1 MQHSPRRSSR
11 LNGGEAT
18 PTTRADQQ
26 PASNA
31 AENRPRVNITTA
43 AAISRPATTA
53 TTVASQLRSTAVTAA
68 SSEPE
73 VSQPLTAY
81 LLERITALENELK
94 QVRAMNA
101 TSTANC
107 APIPVG
113 PSANGANSGAS
124 ERPPSWSGP
133 PLAATLN
140 GEAQTNGVG
149 PDPYS
154 SFGATS
160 GAYTLPPS
168 WSGPPLLTTSNPLC
182 ATSAAQT
189 AHGFALPGG
198 SIHNV
203 ATASPFVGS
212 YASMTP
218 NGTQAIGPRRL
229 PDLPIF
235 GGQPEDWPIF
245 NCSFVETTQAYN
257 CTDLE
262 NNQRLLKALKDEAR
276 ETVKS
281 LLIHPANVRAVM
293 EQLRFRFGRPEQLIR
308 SQLNSVREVQPIS
321 EQQLERIVPFATR
334 VSNLTAFLQS
344 AKAEQH
350 LGNPTLMEE
359 LVAKLPTSKRVD
371 WARHAAS
378 IQPFPTVAHFSAW
391 LQEYAN
397 IVCTILD
404 VDGKEPRRRVLHASV
419 DQNGYEQR
427 DDRHGGCPI
436 CGGQHATTSCSEF
449 IGASPPGRWSM
460 VKRHR
465 LCFTCLRSG
474 HAARSCDVH
483 GECQINGCRRL
494 HHRLLHEEDEGRRR
508 PEQRGGFRRHN
519 GGNQMSPVS
528 RRSPDRRS
536 SPRGGYR
543 DHERTQESAVRR
555 NSLERRA
562 PQPAEAPMQR
572 NLSIDV
578 EGGRLLFRI
587 LPVTLYGAGRQVDTY
602 ALLDEGSSV
611 TMIDDELRR
620 DLGVQG
626 ERRQL
631 NIQWFGGRASREPT
645 NVVSLEISGA
655 GKPTRHPLR
664 NVYAVSSLSLPMQ
677 TLCRR
682 DVQGVHKDS
691 RLPMKPYSNVVP
703 KLLIG
708 LDHGH
713 LGLPLRTRRFAREG
727 PYAAATELGWVV
739 FGPVSGQST
748 TPSPRSCLLA
758 VSMDDAM
765 EKMVEDY
772 FEMESFGVKLAPPV
786 AASDDARAQ
795 RILED
800 TTVKVGRRYQTG
812 LLWKDDHAVLP
823 RSYEMAHRRLI
834 NVEKKLKRNGQ
845 LALEYDR
852 IIKDYVSKGYARKL
866 QPDEVAVKSDKLWY
880 LPHFGVEN
888 PNKPGKVR
896 LVFDAAAKVGGTS
909 LNSALD
915 KGPQHYKPLPAVLFH
930 FREGAV
936 GVCGDI
942 KEMFHQVLIRPE
954 DRCSQRFLWRDG
966 NDDREPDTYEM
977 NVMTFG
983 AACSPSTAHYVKTV
997 NALKFRD
1004 SDPRAVK
1011 AIIDHHYVD
1020 DYVDSFD
1027 TESEA
1032 IEVSTRVKEIH
1043 AEAGFELC
1051 QFSSCSPIVE
1061 AALGP
1066 PGQVKSVGWGESE
1079 QKILGMRWQVATDDF
1094 RFNVEYHRV
1103 PKSVLSGERVPTKRE
1118 FLSLLMS
1125 TFDPLGFLCCLMITA
1140 KLLLREIWRQKIQ
1153 WDEPL
1158 PEEIGRAFAAWRRE
1172 LDAVGQFRCPRHYFG
1187 RGAVRTI
1194 ELHVFVDAS
1203 QSAFAAVAYW
1213 RVTYND
1219 GNVLVSFV
1227 CAKTKCAPMRT
1238 MSIPRLELQAAVLGT
1253 RVMNTVKEEHGVD
1266 ISETVLWTDSKTV
1279 LKWIGSTHRRYKQ
1292 FVGNRVAEIL
1302 ESSKVSQWRWVPT
1315 ADNAADDATRSQSKA
1330 DLSPE
1335 SRWLSGP
1342 AFLRQPESG
1351 WPTPEKGTEHVPDAP
1366 DEEEMPGEF
1375 ALVASN
1381 EFVILFQ
1388 RFSSFSRLVRTTAW
1402 VLRFAR
1408 RCRKQRSELEEYG
1421 LTATEC
1427 EAAENLLIRQAQLE
1441 SFPDEM
1447 GSAER
1452 GKEVANSSEIRS
1464 LAPYMDKYGVLR
1476 VYGRV
1481 DAALS
1486 MPYSARRPVI
1496 LSHRHSLTEM
1506 VVRHYHA
1513 QMKHQNVDATI
1524 AQIRTRFWVTKIRR
1538 VLKEVISSCNE
1549 CKLQR
1554 TRPMPPIMGPLPED
1568 RLEAGG
1574 WPFKYTGLDYFGPLL
1589 VTVARHREKRWVAL
1603 FTCLTTR
1610 AIHLELAH
1618 DLSTDSC
1625 IIAIRNFV
1633 CRRGPVCKLR
1643 SDNGKNF
1650 VGADREARRF
1660 GDVFETER
1668 IQSELSSRSIEWV
1681 FNCPSNPSEGGVW
1694 ERMVQCVKRV
1704 LRHTLKEV
1712 APRDHVLESLLIEA
1726 ENVVNSRPLTHLPVD
1741 ADQEAPLT
1749 PNDLLKGVANLPDT
1763 PGLDAELPKEGSTRK
1778 QWRIAR
1784 MLRDRF
1790 WRRWVREYLPTLVR
1804 REKWCR
1810 RTEPIRQGDMV
1821 FVCDPALPRREWR
1834 KGIVEEVFSGADGVV
1849 RRATV
1854 RVNDNGLSWTMLR
1867 PVSKLAVLDLSEAGL
1882 HGVGDVDG
1890 QNIVIDS

>member
-18 PTTRADQQ
+18 PTTTRADQQ
-26 PASNA
+26 PASSGA
-31 AENRPRVNITTA
+31 GNRPQVNITTA
-43 AAISRPATTA
+43 AAISRPATTV
-53 TTVASQLRSTAVTAA
+53 TTVASQPRSTAVTAA
-68 SSEPE
+68 SSVPE
-73 VSQPLTAY
+73 EGQPLTSY
-81 LLERITALENELK
+81 LMERITALENELR
-94 QVRAMNA
+94 QVKVLDSE
-101 TSTANC
+101 STAKR
-107 APIPVG
+107 APIAVG
-113 PSANGANSGAS
+113 PSANGANSEACVGAS
-124 ERPPSWSGP
+124 STACTQPP
-133 PLAATLN
+133 
-140 GEAQTNGVG
+140 
-149 PDPYS
+149 Y
-154 SFGATS
+154 
-160 GAYTLPPS
+160 
-168 WSGPPLLTTSNPLC
+168 WSGPPLLTTSNHLVEPLC
-182 ATSAAQT
+182 ATSVAQT
-189 AHGFALPGG
+189 AHGFVLPGG

-218 NGTQAIGPRRL
+218 NGAQGANGPRRL
-229 PDLPIF
+229 PDLPVF
-235 GGQPEDWPIF
+235 GGQPEEWPIF
-245 NCSFVETTQAYN
+245 NCAFVETTQAYN

-281 LLIHPANVRAVM
+281 LLIHPGNVSAVM

-308 SQLNSVREVQPIS
+308 SQLNSVREVPPIS
-321 EQQLERIVPFATR
+321 EQHLARIVPFATR

-359 LVAKLPTSKRVD
+359 LVAKLPTSKR
-371 WARHAAS
+371 
-378 IQPFPTVAHFSAW
+378 
-391 LQEYAN
+391 EYAN

-404 VDGKEPRRRVLHASV
+404 VEGKEPRRRVLHASV
-419 DQNGYEQR
+419 DQNGCEQR

-436 CGGQHATTSCSEF
+436 CGGQHATTSCREF
-449 IGASPPGRWSM
+449 IGASPSRRWSM

-465 LCFTCLRSG
+465 LCFTCLRIG
-474 HAARSCDVH
+474 HTARTCNGH
-483 GECQINGCRRL
+483 GECRINGCRQM
-494 HHRLLHEEDEGRRR
+494 HHRLLHGADEGRRW
-508 PEQRGGFRRHN
+508 PEQQSGFRRHD
-519 GGNQMSPVS
+519 GGNQQSAVS
-528 RRSPDRRS
+528 RRSPERRS

-543 DHERTQESAVRR
+543 DHERSQQPAVLR

-562 PQPAEAPMQR
+562 PQPAEAPVQR
-572 NLSIDV
+572 NLSCIDA

-620 DLGVQG
+620 DLGVRG
-626 ERRQL
+626 EHRQL
-631 NIQWFGGRASREPT
+631 NIQWFGGKASREPT

-655 GKPTRHPLR
+655 GKPTRHALR

-682 DVQGVHKDS
+682 DVQGVHKDA
-691 RLPMKPYSNVVP
+691 RLPMKPYSNAVP

-739 FGPVSGQST
+739 YGPVSGQST

-758 VSMDDAM
+758 VSMEDAM

-772 FEMESFGVKLAPPV
+772 FEMESFGVKLAPQV

-800 TTVKVGRRYQTG
+800 TTVKVGQ
-812 LLWKDDHAVLP
+812 
-823 RSYEMAHRRLI
+823 
-834 NVEKKLKRNGQ
+834 KKLKRNGQ

-942 KEMFHQVLIRPE
+942 KEMFHHVLIRPE

-966 NDDREPDTYEM
+966 NDDRDPDVYEM

-983 AACSPSTAHYVKTV
+983 AACSPSTAHYVKTL

-1020 DYVDSFD
+1020 DYVDSFA

-1032 IEVSTRVKEIH
+1032 IAVSTRVKEIH

-1051 QFSSCSPIVE
+1051 QFSSSSPIVE

-1066 PGQVKSVGWGESE
+1066 PGRVKSVGWGEAE

-1103 PKSVLSGERVPTKRE
+1103 PESVLSGDRVPTKRE
-1118 FLSLLMS
+1118 YLSLLMS

-1158 PEEIGRAFAAWRRE
+1158 PEEIGRAFAAWRRQM
-1172 LDAVGQFRCPRHYFG
+1172 DAVGQFRCPRHYFG
-1187 RGAVRTI
+1187 HGAVRTI

-1213 RVTYND
+1213 RVMYED
-1219 GNVLVSFV
+1219 GKVLASFV

-1253 RVMNTVKEEHGVD
+1253 RLINTIKEEHSVD

-1279 LKWIGSTHRRYKQ
+1279 LRWIGSTHRRYKQ

-1302 ESSKVSQWRWVPT
+1302 ESSEVSQWRWVPT
-1315 ADNAADDATRSQSKA
+1315 ADNAADDASRSQNKA

-1342 AFLRQPESG
+1342 AFLRQPASG
-1351 WPTPEKGTEHVPDAP
+1351 WPVPEEGTERVPDAS
-1366 DEEEMPGEF
+1366 DDEEMPSEF
-1375 ALVASN
+1375 ALVATN
-1381 EFVILFQ
+1381 EFVIPFQ

-1408 RCRKQRSELEEYG
+1408 WCRRQRSELEEYG
-1421 LTATEC
+1421 LTAKEC
-1427 EAAENLLIRQAQLE
+1427 EAAENLLVRQAQLE

-1447 GSAER
+1447 RSAKH
-1452 GKEVANSSEIRS
+1452 GKEVASSSEIRG
-1464 LAPYMDKYGVLR
+1464 LAPYMDEHGVLR
-1476 VYGRV
+1476 VHGRV
-1481 DAALS
+1481 DAALC

-1506 VVRHYHA
+1506 IVRHFHA

-1524 AQIRTRFWVTKIRR
+1524 AQIRTRFWVTKMRR
-1538 VLKEVISSCNE
+1538 MLKEVISSCYE

-1554 TRPMPPIMGPLPED
+1554 TRPMPPIMAPLPED

-1633 CRRGPVCKLR
+1633 CRRGPVHRLR

-1749 PNDLLKGVANLPDT
+1749 PNDLLKGAANLPNT
-1763 PGLDAELPKEGSTRK
+1763 PGLEAGLPKEGSTRK

-1790 WRRWVREYLPTLVR
+1790 WRRWVLEYLPTLVR

-1834 KGIVEEVFSGADGVV
+1834 KGIVEEVYSGADGVV
-1849 RRATV
+1849 RRASV
-1854 RVNDNGLSWTMLR
+1854 RVSDNGLSRTMLR
-1867 PVSKLAVLDLSEAGL
+1867 PVSKLAVLDLSEAVL

-1890 QNIVIDS
+1890 QTL

>member
-1 MQHSPRRSSR
+1 M
-11 LNGGEAT
+11 
-18 PTTRADQQ
+18 D
-26 PASNA
+26 
-31 AENRPRVNITTA
+31 TA
-43 AAISRPATTA
+43 
-53 TTVASQLRSTAVTAA
+53 
-68 SSEPE
+68 
-73 VSQPLTAY
+73 
-81 LLERITALENELK
+81 
-94 QVRAMNA
+94 
-101 TSTANC
+101 STANC
-107 APIPVG
+107 APIAVG

-133 PLAATLN
+133 PLTATSN
-140 GEAQTNGVG
+140 GEAPTNGVG

-160 GAYTLPPS
+160 GTYTLPPS
-168 WSGPPLLTTSNPLC
+168 WSGPPLLTSSNPLC

-212 YASMTP
+212 YAWMTP

-245 NCSFVETTQAYN
+245 NCAFVETTQAYN

-359 LVAKLPTSKRVD
+359 LVAKLPTSKRED

-436 CGGQHATTSCSEF
+436 CEGQHATTSCSEF

-474 HAARSCDVH
+474 HEARSCDVH

-713 LGLPLRTRRFAREG
+713 LGLPLRTKRFAREG
-727 PYAAATELGWVV
+727 PFAAATELGWVV

-758 VSMDDAM
+758 VSVEDTM

-772 FEMESFGVKLAPPV
+772 VEMEGFGVKLAQPV

-795 RILED
+795 RILDD
-800 TTVKVGRRYQTG
+800 TTLKVGRRDQTG

-823 RSYEMAHRRLI
+823 RSYEMAHRRLM
-834 NVEKKLKRNGQ
+834 NVEKLKRNGL
-845 LALEYDR
+845 LALGYDR
-852 IIKDYVSKGYARKL
+852 IIKDVSKGYARKL
-866 QPDEVAVKSDKLWY
+866 QPDEVAGKSDKLWN
-880 LPHFGVEN
+880 LPQFGVET
-888 PNKPGKVR
+888 PNKPGEVR
-896 LVFDAAAKVGGTS
+896 LVFNAADKVG
-909 LNSALD
+909 
-915 KGPQHYKPLPAVLFH
+915 
-930 FREGAV
+930 
-936 GVCGDI
+936 
-942 KEMFHQVLIRPE
+942 

-966 NDDREPDTYEM
+966 NDDRDPDVY
-977 NVMTFG
+977 
-983 AACSPSTAHYVKTV
+983 
-997 NALKFRD
+997 
-1004 SDPRAVK
+1004 
-1011 AIIDHHYVD
+1011 
-1020 DYVDSFD
+1020 
-1027 TESEA
+1027 
-1032 IEVSTRVKEIH
+1032 EVS
-1043 AEAGFELC
+1043 
-1051 QFSSCSPIVE
+1051 
-1061 AALGP
+1061 
-1066 PGQVKSVGWGESE
+1066 
-1079 QKILGMRWQVATDDF
+1079 
-1094 RFNVEYHRV
+1094 
-1103 PKSVLSGERVPTKRE
+1103 
-1118 FLSLLMS
+1118 
-1125 TFDPLGFLCCLMITA
+1125 
-1140 KLLLREIWRQKIQ
+1140 
-1153 WDEPL
+1153 
-1158 PEEIGRAFAAWRRE
+1158 
-1172 LDAVGQFRCPRHYFG
+1172 
-1187 RGAVRTI
+1187 
-1194 ELHVFVDAS
+1194 
-1203 QSAFAAVAYW
+1203 
-1213 RVTYND
+1213 
-1219 GNVLVSFV
+1219 
-1227 CAKTKCAPMRT
+1227 
-1238 MSIPRLELQAAVLGT
+1238 
-1253 RVMNTVKEEHGVD
+1253 
-1266 ISETVLWTDSKTV
+1266 
-1279 LKWIGSTHRRYKQ
+1279 
-1292 FVGNRVAEIL
+1292 
-1302 ESSKVSQWRWVPT
+1302 
-1315 ADNAADDATRSQSKA
+1315 
-1330 DLSPE
+1330 
-1335 SRWLSGP
+1335 
-1342 AFLRQPESG
+1342 
-1351 WPTPEKGTEHVPDAP
+1351 
-1366 DEEEMPGEF
+1366 
-1375 ALVASN
+1375 
-1381 EFVILFQ
+1381 
-1388 RFSSFSRLVRTTAW
+1388 
-1402 VLRFAR
+1402 
-1408 RCRKQRSELEEYG
+1408 
-1421 LTATEC
+1421 
-1427 EAAENLLIRQAQLE
+1427 
-1441 SFPDEM
+1441 
-1447 GSAER
+1447 
-1452 GKEVANSSEIRS
+1452 
-1464 LAPYMDKYGVLR
+1464 
-1476 VYGRV
+1476 
-1481 DAALS
+1481 
-1486 MPYSARRPVI
+1486 
-1496 LSHRHSLTEM
+1496 
-1506 VVRHYHA
+1506 
-1513 QMKHQNVDATI
+1513 
-1524 AQIRTRFWVTKIRR
+1524 
-1538 VLKEVISSCNE
+1538 
-1549 CKLQR
+1549 
-1554 TRPMPPIMGPLPED
+1554 
-1568 RLEAGG
+1568 
-1574 WPFKYTGLDYFGPLL
+1574 
-1589 VTVARHREKRWVAL
+1589 
-1603 FTCLTTR
+1603 
-1610 AIHLELAH
+1610 
-1618 DLSTDSC
+1618 
-1625 IIAIRNFV
+1625 
-1633 CRRGPVCKLR
+1633 
-1643 SDNGKNF
+1643 KNF
-1650 VGADREARRF
+1650 VGADKDARRF
-1660 GDVFETER
+1660 GDAFETER
-1668 IQSELSSRSIEWV
+1668 IQRRSMGADGALRQASAAPYPGRSRAEGPCGVPPWSTCLRLCAARSGARERS
-1681 FNCPSNPSEGGVW
+1681 PS
-1694 ERMVQCVKRV
+1694 
-1704 LRHTLKEV
+1704 
-1712 APRDHVLESLLIEA
+1712 
-1726 ENVVNSRPLTHLPVD
+1726 
-1741 ADQEAPLT
+1741 
-1749 PNDLLKGVANLPDT
+1749 
-1763 PGLDAELPKEGSTRK
+1763 
-1778 QWRIAR
+1778 
-1784 MLRDRF
+1784 
-1790 WRRWVREYLPTLVR
+1790 
-1804 REKWCR
+1804 
-1810 RTEPIRQGDMV
+1810 DMV
-1821 FVCDPALPRREWR
+1821 FVCDPVLPRREWR
-1834 KGIVEEVFSGADGVV
+1834 KGIVEEVYSGAD
-1849 RRATV
+1849 
-1854 RVNDNGLSWTMLR
+1854 
-1867 PVSKLAVLDLSEAGL
+1867 
-1882 HGVGDVDG
+1882 
-1890 QNIVIDS
+1890 

>member
-18 PTTRADQQ
+18 PTTTRADQQ
-26 PASNA
+26 PASSGA
-31 AENRPRVNITTA
+31 GNRPQVNITTA
-43 AAISRPATTA
+43 AAISRPATTV
-53 TTVASQLRSTAVTAA
+53 TTVASQPRSTAVTAA
-68 SSEPE
+68 SSVPE
-73 VSQPLTAY
+73 EGQPLTSY
-81 LLERITALENELK
+81 LMERITALENELR
-94 QVRAMNA
+94 QVKVLNSE
-101 TSTANC
+101 STAKR
-107 APIPVG
+107 APIAVG
-113 PSANGANSGAS
+113 PSANGANSEAS
-124 ERPPSWSGP
+124 GRPPSWGGP
-133 PLAATLN
+133 PVATSN
-140 GEAQTNGVG
+140 GEAPTNGVG
-149 PDPYS
+149 PVPHSCVGASSTACTQPPY
-154 SFGATS
+154 
-160 GAYTLPPS
+160 
-168 WSGPPLLTTSNPLC
+168 WSGPPLLTTSNHLVEPLC
-182 ATSAAQT
+182 ATSVAQT
-189 AHGFALPGG
+189 AHGFVLPGG

-203 ATASPFVGS
+203 ATATPFVGS

-218 NGTQAIGPRRL
+218 NGAQGANGPRRL
-229 PDLPIF
+229 PDLHVF
-235 GGQPEDWPIF
+235 GGQPEEWPIF
-245 NCSFVETTQAYN
+245 NCAFVETTQAYN

-281 LLIHPANVRAVM
+281 LLIHPGNVSPVM

-308 SQLNSVREVQPIS
+308 SQLNSVREVPPIS
-321 EQQLERIVPFATR
+321 EQHLARIVPFATR

-378 IQPFPTVAHFSAW
+378 IEPFPTVAHFSTW

-404 VDGKEPRRRVLHASV
+404 VEGKEH
-419 DQNGYEQR
+419 
-427 DDRHGGCPI
+427 I
-436 CGGQHATTSCSEF
+436 CGGQHATTSCREF
-449 IGASPPGRWSM
+449 IGASPSRRWSM

-465 LCFTCLRSG
+465 LCFTCLRIG
-474 HAARSCDVH
+474 HTARTCNGH
-483 GECQINGCRRL
+483 GECRINGCRQM
-494 HHRLLHEEDEGRRR
+494 HHRLLHGADEGRRW
-508 PEQRGGFRRHN
+508 PEQQSGFRRHD
-519 GGNQMSPVS
+519 GGNQQSAVS
-528 RRSPDRRS
+528 RRSPERRS

-543 DHERTQESAVRR
+543 DHERSQQPAVLR

-562 PQPAEAPMQR
+562 PQPAEAPVQR
-572 NLSIDV
+572 NLSCIDA

-620 DLGVQG
+620 DLGVRG
-626 ERRQL
+626 EHRQL
-631 NIQWFGGRASREPT
+631 NIQWFGGKASREPT

-655 GKPTRHPLR
+655 GKPTRHALR

-682 DVQGVHKDS
+682 DVQGVHKDA
-691 RLPMKPYSNVVP
+691 RLPMKPYSNAVP

-739 FGPVSGQST
+739 YGPVSGQST

-758 VSMDDAM
+758 VSMEDAM

-772 FEMESFGVKLAPPV
+772 FEMESFGVKLAPQV

-834 NVEKKLKRNGQ
+834 NVEKKLRRNGQ

-966 NDDREPDTYEM
+966 NDDRDPDVYEM

-983 AACSPSTAHYVKTV
+983 AACSPSTAHYVKTL

-1020 DYVDSFD
+1020 DYVDSFA

-1032 IEVSTRVKEIH
+1032 IGVSTRVKEIH

-1051 QFSSCSPIVE
+1051 QFSSSSPIVE

-1066 PGQVKSVGWGESE
+1066 PGRVKSVGWGEAE

-1103 PKSVLSGERVPTKRE
+1103 PESVLSGDRVPTKRE
-1118 FLSLLMS
+1118 YLSLLMS

-1158 PEEIGRAFAAWRRE
+1158 PEEIGRAFAAWRRQM
-1172 LDAVGQFRCPRHYFG
+1172 DAVGQFRCPRHYFG
-1187 RGAVRTI
+1187 HGAVRTI

-1203 QSAFAAVAYW
+1203 QSAFAAVDYW
-1213 RVTYND
+1213 RVMYED
-1219 GNVLVSFV
+1219 GKVLASFV

-1253 RVMNTVKEEHGVD
+1253 RLINTIKEEHSVD

-1279 LKWIGSTHRRYKQ
+1279 LRWIGSTHRRYKQ

-1302 ESSKVSQWRWVPT
+1302 ESSEVSQWRWVPT
-1315 ADNAADDATRSQSKA
+1315 ADNAADDATRSQNKA

-1342 AFLRQPESG
+1342 AFLRQPASG
-1351 WPTPEKGTEHVPDAP
+1351 WPVPEEGTERVPDAS
-1366 DEEEMPGEF
+1366 DDEEMPSEF
-1375 ALVASN
+1375 ALVATN
-1381 EFVILFQ
+1381 EFVIPFQ

-1408 RCRKQRSELEEYG
+1408 WCRRQRSELEEYG
-1421 LTATEC
+1421 LTAKEC
-1427 EAAENLLIRQAQLE
+1427 EAAENLLVRQAQLE

-1447 GSAER
+1447 RSAKH
-1452 GKEVANSSEIRS
+1452 GKEVASSSKIRG
-1464 LAPYMDKYGVLR
+1464 LAPYMDEHGVLR
-1476 VYGRV
+1476 VHGRV
-1481 DAALS
+1481 DAALC

-1506 VVRHYHA
+1506 IVRHFHA

-1524 AQIRTRFWVTKIRR
+1524 AQIRTRFWVTKMRR
-1538 VLKEVISSCNE
+1538 MLKEVISSCYE

-1554 TRPMPPIMGPLPED
+1554 TRPMPPIMAPLPED

-1633 CRRGPVCKLR
+1633 CRRGPVHRLR

-1712 APRDHVLESLLIEA
+1712 ALRDHVLESLLIEA
-1726 ENVVNSRPLTHLPVD
+1726 ENLVNSRPLTHLPVD

-1749 PNDLLKGVANLPDT
+1749 PNDLLKGAANLPNT
-1763 PGLDAELPKEGSTRK
+1763 PGLEAELPKEGSTRK

-1790 WRRWVREYLPTLVR
+1790 WRRWVLEYLPTLVR

-1834 KGIVEEVFSGADGVV
+1834 KGIVEEVYSGADGVV
-1849 RRATV
+1849 RRASV
-1854 RVNDNGLSWTMLR
+1854 RVSDNGLSRTMLR
-1867 PVSKLAVLDLSEAGL
+1867 PVSKLAVLDLSEAVL

-1890 QNIVIDS
+1890 QTL

>member
-1 MQHSPRRSSR
+1 MQHCPKRSTR
-11 LNGGEAT
+11 LKGGDST
-18 PTTRADQQ
+18 PTATRTDQQ
-26 PASNA
+26 PVSSG
-31 AENRPRVNITTA
+31 AENRPRVKITSS
-43 AAISRPATTA
+43 AAISCPATTV
-53 TTVASQLRSTAVTAA
+53 TTVASQPGGTAA
-68 SSEPE
+68 TAAEM
-73 VSQPLTAY
+73 SQSLTSD
-81 LLERITALENELK
+81 LLKRIAALEEELK
-94 QVRAMNA
+94 QVRTLSG
-101 TSTANC
+101 TSTANG
-107 APIPVG
+107 V
-113 PSANGANSGAS
+113 GAS
-124 ERPPSWSGP
+124 S
-133 PLAATLN
+133 AACT
-140 GEAQTNGVG
+140 Q
-149 PDPYS
+149 
-154 SFGATS
+154 
-160 GAYTLPPS
+160 PPS
-168 WSGPPLLTTSNPLC
+168 WSGPPLLTTSSHHVEPLC
-182 ATSAAQT
+182 ATSVAQT
-189 AHGFALPGG
+189 AHGFVLPGG

-203 ATASPFVGS
+203 ATASPVVGS

-218 NGTQAIGPRRL
+218 NGIQGSYGPRRL
-229 PDLPIF
+229 PDLPVF
-235 GGQPEDWPIF
+235 GGQPEEWPIF
-245 NCSFVETTQAYN
+245 NCAFVETTQAYN

-281 LLIHPANVRAVM
+281 LLIHPGNVSAVM

-308 SQLNSVREVQPIS
+308 SQLNSVREVPPIS
-321 EQQLERIVPFATR
+321 EQHLARIVPFATR

-344 AKAEQH
+344 AKAEQR
-350 LGNPTLMEE
+350 LWNPTLMEE

-378 IQPFPTVAHFSAW
+378 IEPFPTVGHFSAW

-397 IVCTILD
+397 VVCTVLD
-404 VDGKEPRRRVLHASV
+404 VEGKEPRRRVLHASV
-419 DQNGYEQR
+419 DQNGCDQQ
-427 DDRHGGCPI
+427 DDRHGSCPI
-436 CGGQHATTSCSEF
+436 CGGQHGATSCREF
-449 IGASPPGRWSM
+449 IGASPPDRWSM
-460 VKRHR
+460 VRRHW

-474 HAARSCDVH
+474 HTTRSCDAY
-483 GECQINGCRRL
+483 GECQVNGCRKL
-494 HHRLLHEEDEGRRR
+494 HHRLLHGADEERRW
-508 PEQRGGFRRHN
+508 PARGGFRRHN
-519 GGNQMSPVS
+519 GGNQQSAVS
-528 RRSPDRRS
+528 RRGPDMRS

-543 DHERTQESAVRR
+543 DHEGSLQSAAPR

-562 PQPAEAPMQR
+562 PQPAEVPVQR
-572 NLSIDV
+572 NLSCVDA

-620 DLGVQG
+620 DLGVRG

-631 NIQWFGGRASREPT
+631 NIQWFGGRASREPS

-655 GKPTRHPLR
+655 GKPTRHALR
-664 NVYAVSSLSLPMQ
+664 NVYSVSSLSLPMQ
-677 TLCRR
+677 TLGRR
-682 DVQGVHKDS
+682 DVQGVHKDA
-691 RLPMKPYSNVVP
+691 RLPMKPYTNVVP

-708 LDHGH
+708 LDNGH

-758 VSMDDAM
+758 VSMDDTM
-765 EKMVEDY
+765 EQMVKDY
-772 FEMESFGVKLAPPV
+772 FEMESFGVKLAQQV
-786 AASDDARAQ
+786 AGSDDARAQ

-812 LLWKDDHAVLP
+812 LLWKDDYAVLP

-834 NVEKKLKRNGQ
+834 NVEKKLKRNRQ
-845 LALEYDR
+845 LAMEYDR
-852 IIKDYVSKGYARKL
+852 IIRDYVAKGYARKL
-866 QPDEVAVKSDKLWY
+866 QHDEVAVTSDRLWY

-909 LNSALD
+909 LNSVLD

-966 NDDREPDTYEM
+966 DDDRDPDVYEM

-983 AACSPSTAHYVKTV
+983 AACSPSAAHYVKTV

-1020 DYVDSFD
+1020 DYVDSFA

-1032 IEVSTRVKEIH
+1032 ISVSTRVKEIH

-1051 QFSSCSPIVE
+1051 QFSSSSPIVE

-1066 PGQVKSVGWGESE
+1066 PGRVKNVGWGEAE

-1103 PKSVLSGERVPTKRE
+1103 PSSVLSGDRVSTKRE
-1118 FLSLLMS
+1118 YLSLLMS

-1158 PEEIGRAFAAWRRE
+1158 PEEIGKAFAAWRRE
-1172 LDAVGQFRCPRHYFG
+1172 MDAVGQFRCPRQYFG
-1187 RGAVRTI
+1187 HGAVRTI

-1213 RVTYND
+1213 SATYED

-1253 RVMNTVKEEHGVD
+1253 RLMNTVKEEHSVD
-1266 ISETVLWTDSKTV
+1266 TSETVLWTDSKTV
-1279 LKWIGSTHRRYKQ
+1279 LRWIGSTHHRYKQ

-1315 ADNAADDATRSQSKA
+1315 ADNAADDATRSQNKA
-1330 DLSPE
+1330 DPE
-1335 SRWLSGP
+1335 SRWLRGP

-1351 WPTPEKGTEHVPDAP
+1351 WPAPEEGTKRVPDAP
-1366 DEEEMPGEF
+1366 DEEEMPSEF
-1375 ALVASN
+1375 ALVATN
-1381 EFVILFQ
+1381 EFVIPFQ
-1388 RFSSFSRLVRTTAW
+1388 RYSSFSRLVRTTAW

-1408 RCRKQRSELEEYG
+1408 WCRKQRSELEEYG
-1421 LTATEC
+1421 LTAKEC
-1427 EAAENLLIRQAQLE
+1427 ENAENLVVRQAQLE

-1447 GSAER
+1447 RSAEC
-1452 GKEVANSSEIRS
+1452 GKNVASSSEIRG
-1464 LAPYMDKYGVLR
+1464 LAPYCEEAHEASKCGCGDCSDLEEILGNEDETSAEGSNLVVQR
-1476 VYGRV
+1476 VQV
-1481 DAALS
+1481 AANAADAADNGTPS
-1486 MPYSARRPVI
+1486 RGSIGSGV
-1496 LSHRHSLTEM
+1496 
-1506 VVRHYHA
+1506 
-1513 QMKHQNVDATI
+1513 
-1524 AQIRTRFWVTKIRR
+1524 
-1538 VLKEVISSCNE
+1538 
-1549 CKLQR
+1549 
-1554 TRPMPPIMGPLPED
+1554 
-1568 RLEAGG
+1568 
-1574 WPFKYTGLDYFGPLL
+1574 WPFKYAWIGCGATQGGFYTKAVEDCPHA
-1589 VTVARHREKRWVAL
+1589 ARP
-1603 FTCLTTR
+1603 F
-1610 AIHLELAH
+1610 LE
-1618 DLSTDSC
+1618 
-1625 IIAIRNFV
+1625 
-1633 CRRGPVCKLR
+1633 
-1643 SDNGKNF
+1643 
-1650 VGADREARRF
+1650 E
-1660 GDVFETER
+1660 
-1668 IQSELSSRSIEWV
+1668 
-1681 FNCPSNPSEGGVW
+1681 
-1694 ERMVQCVKRV
+1694 V
-1704 LRHTLKEV
+1704 L
-1712 APRDHVLESLLIEA
+1712 
-1726 ENVVNSRPLTHLPVD
+1726 
-1741 ADQEAPLT
+1741 
-1749 PNDLLKGVANLPDT
+1749 
-1763 PGLDAELPKEGSTRK
+1763 
-1778 QWRIAR
+1778 
-1784 MLRDRF
+1784 
-1790 WRRWVREYLPTLVR
+1790 EYLPTLVR

-1821 FVCDPALPRREWR
+1821 FLCDPALPRREWR
-1834 KGIVEEVFSGADGVV
+1834 KGIVEEIYSGADGVV

-1854 RVNDNGLSWTMLR
+1854 RVNDNGLSRTMLR
-1867 PVSKLAVLDLSEAGL
+1867 PVSKLAVLDLSEAVL

-1890 QNIVIDS
+1890 QTL

>member
-1 MQHSPRRSSR
+1 MAPTVERRSGR
-11 LNGGEAT
+11 H
-18 PTTRADQQ
+18 R
-26 PASNA
+26 
-31 AENRPRVNITTA
+31 
-43 AAISRPATTA
+43 
-53 TTVASQLRSTAVTAA
+53 
-68 SSEPE
+68 
-73 VSQPLTAY
+73 
-81 LLERITALENELK
+81 
-94 QVRAMNA
+94 
-101 TSTANC
+101 
-107 APIPVG
+107 
-113 PSANGANSGAS
+113 
-124 ERPPSWSGP
+124 
-133 PLAATLN
+133 
-140 GEAQTNGVG
+140 
-149 PDPYS
+149 
-154 SFGATS
+154 
-160 GAYTLPPS
+160 
-168 WSGPPLLTTSNPLC
+168 
-182 ATSAAQT
+182 
-189 AHGFALPGG
+189 
-198 SIHNV
+198 
-203 ATASPFVGS
+203 
-212 YASMTP
+212 
-218 NGTQAIGPRRL
+218 
-229 PDLPIF
+229 
-235 GGQPEDWPIF
+235 QPEDWPIF
-245 NCSFVETTQAYN
+245 NCAFVETTQAYN

-262 NNQRLLKALKDEAR
+262 NNQRLLKALRDEAR

-321 EQQLERIVPFATR
+321 EQQLARIVPFATR

-359 LVAKLPTSKRVD
+359 LVAKLPTSKRVY

-436 CGGQHATTSCSEF
+436 CEGQHATTSCSEF
-449 IGASPPGRWSM
+449 IEASPPGRWSM

-528 RRSPDRRS
+528 RRSPERRS

-543 DHERTQESAVRR
+543 DHERSQQSAVLR

-562 PQPAEAPMQR
+562 PQPAEAPVQT

-611 TMIDDELRR
+611 TMIDNELRR
-620 DLGVQG
+620 DLGLQG
-626 ERRQL
+626 EHRQL
-631 NIQWFGGRASREPT
+631 NVQWFGGRASREPT

-655 GKPTRHPLR
+655 GKPTRHPLK
-664 NVYAVSSLSLPMQ
+664 NVYAVSNLSLPMQ

-682 DVQGVHKDS
+682 DVQGVQRDS
-691 RLPMKPYSNVVP
+691 RLPMKPYSNVVS

-727 PYAAATELGWVV
+727 PFAAATKLGWVV
-739 FGPVSGQST
+739 FWPVSGQLT

-758 VSMDDAM
+758 VSVEDTM

-772 FEMESFGVKLAPPV
+772 VEMEGFGVKLAQPV

-795 RILED
+795 RILD
-800 TTVKVGRRYQTG
+800 HTTVKEGRRDQTG

-852 IIKDYVSKGYARKL
+852 IIKDYVSNGYARKL

-896 LVFDAAAKVGGTS
+896 LVTDAAAKVGGTS

-915 KGPQHYKPLPAVLFH
+915 KGAQHYKPLPAVLFL

-954 DRCSQRFLWRDG
+954 DRYSQRFLWRNG
-966 NDDREPDTYEM
+966 NDDREPDIYEM

-983 AACSPSTAHYVKTV
+983 AACSPSTAHYVKTL

-1004 SDPRAVK
+1004 SDLRAVK
-1011 AIIDHHYVD
+1011 AIIDHHVD

-1051 QFSSCSPIVE
+1051 QFSSSSPIVE

-1066 PGQVKSVGWGESE
+1066 PGQVKSVGW
-1079 QKILGMRWQVATDDF
+1079 ATDDF

-1103 PKSVLSGERVPTKRE
+1103 PKSVLSGERVPTKGE

-1125 TFDPLGFLCCLMITA
+1125 TFDPLGFLCCMMITA

-1172 LDAVGQFRCPRHYFG
+1172 MGQFRCPCHYFG
-1187 RGAVRTI
+1187 RGEVWTI

-1213 RVTYND
+1213 RVTY
-1219 GNVLVSFV
+1219 
-1227 CAKTKCAPMRT
+1227 
-1238 MSIPRLELQAAVLGT
+1238 
-1253 RVMNTVKEEHGVD
+1253 
-1266 ISETVLWTDSKTV
+1266 
-1279 LKWIGSTHRRYKQ
+1279 
-1292 FVGNRVAEIL
+1292 
-1302 ESSKVSQWRWVPT
+1302 
-1315 ADNAADDATRSQSKA
+1315 
-1330 DLSPE
+1330 
-1335 SRWLSGP
+1335 
-1342 AFLRQPESG
+1342 
-1351 WPTPEKGTEHVPDAP
+1351 
-1366 DEEEMPGEF
+1366 
-1375 ALVASN
+1375 
-1381 EFVILFQ
+1381 
-1388 RFSSFSRLVRTTAW
+1388 
-1402 VLRFAR
+1402 
-1408 RCRKQRSELEEYG
+1408 
-1421 LTATEC
+1421 
-1427 EAAENLLIRQAQLE
+1427 
-1441 SFPDEM
+1441 
-1447 GSAER
+1447 
-1452 GKEVANSSEIRS
+1452 
-1464 LAPYMDKYGVLR
+1464 
-1476 VYGRV
+1476 
-1481 DAALS
+1481 
-1486 MPYSARRPVI
+1486 
-1496 LSHRHSLTEM
+1496 
-1506 VVRHYHA
+1506 
-1513 QMKHQNVDATI
+1513 
-1524 AQIRTRFWVTKIRR
+1524 
-1538 VLKEVISSCNE
+1538 
-1549 CKLQR
+1549 
-1554 TRPMPPIMGPLPED
+1554 
-1568 RLEAGG
+1568 
-1574 WPFKYTGLDYFGPLL
+1574 
-1589 VTVARHREKRWVAL
+1589 
-1603 FTCLTTR
+1603 
-1610 AIHLELAH
+1610 
-1618 DLSTDSC
+1618 
-1625 IIAIRNFV
+1625 
-1633 CRRGPVCKLR
+1633 
-1643 SDNGKNF
+1643 KN
-1650 VGADREARRF
+1650 
-1660 GDVFETER
+1660 
-1668 IQSELSSRSIEWV
+1668 
-1681 FNCPSNPSEGGVW
+1681 
-1694 ERMVQCVKRV
+1694 
-1704 LRHTLKEV
+1704 
-1712 APRDHVLESLLIEA
+1712 
-1726 ENVVNSRPLTHLPVD
+1726 
-1741 ADQEAPLT
+1741 
-1749 PNDLLKGVANLPDT
+1749 
-1763 PGLDAELPKEGSTRK
+1763 
-1778 QWRIAR
+1778 
-1784 MLRDRF
+1784 
-1790 WRRWVREYLPTLVR
+1790 
-1804 REKWCR
+1804 
-1810 RTEPIRQGDMV
+1810 
-1821 FVCDPALPRREWR
+1821 
-1834 KGIVEEVFSGADGVV
+1834 
-1849 RRATV
+1849 
-1854 RVNDNGLSWTMLR
+1854 
-1867 PVSKLAVLDLSEAGL
+1867 
-1882 HGVGDVDG
+1882 
-1890 QNIVIDS
+1890 

>member
-18 PTTRADQQ
+18 PTTTRADQQ
-26 PASNA
+26 PASSGA
-31 AENRPRVNITTA
+31 GNRPQVNITTA
-43 AAISRPATTA
+43 AAISRPATTV
-53 TTVASQLRSTAVTAA
+53 TTVASQPRSTAVTAA
-68 SSEPE
+68 SSVPE
-73 VSQPLTAY
+73 EGQPLTSY
-81 LLERITALENELK
+81 LMERITALENELR
-94 QVRAMNA
+94 QVKVLNSE
-101 TSTANC
+101 STAKR
-107 APIPVG
+107 APIAVG
-113 PSANGANSGAS
+113 PSANGANSEAS
-124 ERPPSWSGP
+124 GRPPSWGGP
-133 PLAATLN
+133 PVATSN
-140 GEAQTNGVG
+140 GEAPTNGVG
-149 PDPYS
+149 PVPHSCVGASSTACTQPPY
-154 SFGATS
+154 
-160 GAYTLPPS
+160 
-168 WSGPPLLTTSNPLC
+168 WSGPPLLTTSNHLVEPLC
-182 ATSAAQT
+182 ATSVAQT
-189 AHGFALPGG
+189 AHGFVLPGG

-218 NGTQAIGPRRL
+218 NGAQGANGPRRL
-229 PDLPIF
+229 PDLPVF
-235 GGQPEDWPIF
+235 GGQPEEWPIF
-245 NCSFVETTQAYN
+245 NCAFVETTQAYN

-281 LLIHPANVRAVM
+281 LLIHPGNVSAVM

-308 SQLNSVREVQPIS
+308 SQLNSVREVPPIS
-321 EQQLERIVPFATR
+321 EQHLARIVPFATR

-378 IQPFPTVAHFSAW
+378 IEPFPTVAHFSTW

-404 VDGKEPRRRVLHASV
+404 VEGKEPRRRVLHASV
-419 DQNGYEQR
+419 DQNGCEQR

-436 CGGQHATTSCSEF
+436 CGGQHATTSCREF
-449 IGASPPGRWSM
+449 IGASPSRRWSM

-465 LCFTCLRSG
+465 LCFTCLRIG
-474 HAARSCDVH
+474 HTARTCNGH
-483 GECQINGCRRL
+483 GECRINGCRQM
-494 HHRLLHEEDEGRRR
+494 HHRLLHGADEGRRW
-508 PEQRGGFRRHN
+508 PEQQSGFRRHD
-519 GGNQMSPVS
+519 GGNQQSAVS
-528 RRSPDRRS
+528 RHSPERRS

-543 DHERTQESAVRR
+543 DHERSQQPAVLR

-562 PQPAEAPMQR
+562 PQPAEAPVQR
-572 NLSIDV
+572 NLSCIDA

-620 DLGVQG
+620 DLGVRG
-626 ERRQL
+626 EHRQL

-655 GKPTRHPLR
+655 GKPTRHALR

-682 DVQGVHKDS
+682 DVQGVHKDA
-691 RLPMKPYSNVVP
+691 RLPMKPYSNAVP

-739 FGPVSGQST
+739 YGPVSGQST

-758 VSMDDAM
+758 VSMEDAM

-772 FEMESFGVKLAPPV
+772 FEMESFGVKLAPQV

-834 NVEKKLKRNGQ
+834 NVEKKFKRNGQ

-966 NDDREPDTYEM
+966 NDDRDPDVYEM

-983 AACSPSTAHYVKTV
+983 AACSPSTAHYVKTL

-1020 DYVDSFD
+1020 DYVDSFA

-1032 IEVSTRVKEIH
+1032 IAVSTRVKEIH

-1051 QFSSCSPIVE
+1051 QFSSSSPIVE

-1066 PGQVKSVGWGESE
+1066 PGRVKSVGWGEAE

-1103 PKSVLSGERVPTKRE
+1103 PESVLSGDRVPTKRE
-1118 FLSLLMS
+1118 YLSLLMS

-1158 PEEIGRAFAAWRRE
+1158 PEEIGRAFAAWRRQM
-1172 LDAVGQFRCPRHYFG
+1172 DAVGQFRCPRHYFG
-1187 RGAVRTI
+1187 HGAVRTI

-1213 RVTYND
+1213 RVMYED
-1219 GNVLVSFV
+1219 GKVLASFV

-1253 RVMNTVKEEHGVD
+1253 RLINTIKEEHSVD

-1279 LKWIGSTHRRYKQ
+1279 LRWIGSTHRRYKQ

-1302 ESSKVSQWRWVPT
+1302 ESSEVSQWRWVPT
-1315 ADNAADDATRSQSKA
+1315 ADNAADDATRSQNKA

-1342 AFLRQPESG
+1342 AFLRQPASG
-1351 WPTPEKGTEHVPDAP
+1351 WPVPEEGTERV
-1366 DEEEMPGEF
+1366 
-1375 ALVASN
+1375 
-1381 EFVILFQ
+1381 

-1408 RCRKQRSELEEYG
+1408 WCRRQRSELEEYG
-1421 LTATEC
+1421 LTAKEC
-1427 EAAENLLIRQAQLE
+1427 EAAENLLVRQAQLE

-1447 GSAER
+1447 RSAKR
-1452 GKEVANSSEIRS
+1452 GKEVASSSEIRG
-1464 LAPYMDKYGVLR
+1464 LAPYMDEHGVLR
-1476 VYGRV
+1476 VHGRV
-1481 DAALS
+1481 DAALC

-1506 VVRHYHA
+1506 IVRHFHA
-1513 QMKHQNVDATI
+1513 QMKHQNVDAMI
-1524 AQIRTRFWVTKIRR
+1524 AQIRTRFWVTKMRR
-1538 VLKEVISSCNE
+1538 MLKEVISSCYE

-1554 TRPMPPIMGPLPED
+1554 TRPMPPIMAPLPED

-1574 WPFKYTGLDYFGPLL
+1574 WPFKYTELDYFGPLL

-1633 CRRGPVCKLR
+1633 CRRGPVHRLR

-1681 FNCPSNPSEGGVW
+1681 FNWPSNPSEGGVW

-1749 PNDLLKGVANLPDT
+1749 PNDLLKGAANLPNT
-1763 PGLDAELPKEGSTRK
+1763 PGLEAELPKEGSTRK

-1790 WRRWVREYLPTLVR
+1790 WRRWVLEYLPTLVR

-1834 KGIVEEVFSGADGVV
+1834 KGIVEEVYSGADGVV
-1849 RRATV
+1849 RRASV
-1854 RVNDNGLSWTMLR
+1854 RVSDNGLSRTMLR
-1867 PVSKLAVLDLSEAGL
+1867 PVSKLAVLDLSEAVL

-1890 QNIVIDS
+1890 QTL

>member
-18 PTTRADQQ
+18 PTTTRADQQ
-26 PASNA
+26 PASSGA
-31 AENRPRVNITTA
+31 GNRPQVNITTA
-43 AAISRPATTA
+43 AAISRPATTV
-53 TTVASQLRSTAVTAA
+53 TTVASQPRSTAVTAA
-68 SSEPE
+68 SSVPE
-73 VSQPLTAY
+73 EGQPLTSY
-81 LLERITALENELK
+81 LMERITALENELR
-94 QVRAMNA
+94 QVK
-101 TSTANC
+101 
-107 APIPVG
+107 V
-113 PSANGANSGAS
+113 
-124 ERPPSWSGP
+124 
-133 PLAATLN
+133 LN
-140 GEAQTNGVG
+140 ME
-149 PDPYS
+149 
-154 SFGATS
+154 
-160 GAYTLPPS
+160 
-168 WSGPPLLTTSNPLC
+168 PLC
-182 ATSAAQT
+182 ATSVAQT
-189 AHGFALPGG
+189 AHGFVLPGG

-218 NGTQAIGPRRL
+218 NGAQGANGPRRL
-229 PDLPIF
+229 PDLPVF
-235 GGQPEDWPIF
+235 GGQPEEWPIF
-245 NCSFVETTQAYN
+245 NCAIVETTQAYN

-281 LLIHPANVRAVM
+281 LLIHPGNVSAVM

-308 SQLNSVREVQPIS
+308 SQLNSVREVPPIS
-321 EQQLERIVPFATR
+321 EQHLARIVPFATR

-378 IQPFPTVAHFSAW
+378 IEPFPTVAHFSTW

-404 VDGKEPRRRVLHASV
+404 VEGKEPRRRVLHASV
-419 DQNGYEQR
+419 DQNGCEQR

-436 CGGQHATTSCSEF
+436 CGGQHATTSCREF
-449 IGASPPGRWSM
+449 IGASPSRRWSM

-465 LCFTCLRSG
+465 LCFTCLRIG
-474 HAARSCDVH
+474 HTARTCNGH
-483 GECQINGCRRL
+483 GECRINGCRQM
-494 HHRLLHEEDEGRRR
+494 HHRLLHGADEGRRW
-508 PEQRGGFRRHN
+508 PEQQSGFRRHD
-519 GGNQMSPVS
+519 GGNQQSAVS
-528 RRSPDRRS
+528 RRSPERRS

-543 DHERTQESAVRR
+543 DHERSQQPAVLR

-562 PQPAEAPMQR
+562 PQPAEAPVQR
-572 NLSIDV
+572 NLSCIDA

-620 DLGVQG
+620 DLGVRG
-626 ERRQL
+626 EHRQL
-631 NIQWFGGRASREPT
+631 NIQWFGGKASREPT

-655 GKPTRHPLR
+655 GKPTRHALR

-682 DVQGVHKDS
+682 DVQGVHKDA
-691 RLPMKPYSNVVP
+691 RLPMKPYSNAVP

-739 FGPVSGQST
+739 YGPVSGQST

-758 VSMDDAM
+758 VSMEDAM

-772 FEMESFGVKLAPPV
+772 FEMESFGVKLAPQV

-834 NVEKKLKRNGQ
+834 NVEKKLRRNGQ

-966 NDDREPDTYEM
+966 NDDRDPDVYEM
-977 NVMTFG
+977 N
-983 AACSPSTAHYVKTV
+983 
-997 NALKFRD
+997 FRD

-1020 DYVDSFD
+1020 DYVDSFA

-1032 IEVSTRVKEIH
+1032 IAVSTRVKEIH

-1051 QFSSCSPIVE
+1051 QFSSGSPIVE

-1066 PGQVKSVGWGESE
+1066 PGRVKSVGWGEAE

-1103 PKSVLSGERVPTKRE
+1103 SESVLSGDRVPTKRE
-1118 FLSLLMS
+1118 YLSLLMS

-1158 PEEIGRAFAAWRRE
+1158 PEEIGRAFAAWRRQM
-1172 LDAVGQFRCPRHYFG
+1172 DAVGQFRCPRHYFG
-1187 RGAVRTI
+1187 HGAVRTI

-1213 RVTYND
+1213 RVMYED
-1219 GNVLVSFV
+1219 GKVLASFV

-1253 RVMNTVKEEHGVD
+1253 RLINTIKEEHSVD

-1279 LKWIGSTHRRYKQ
+1279 LRWIGSTHRRYKQ

-1302 ESSKVSQWRWVPT
+1302 ESSEVSQWRWVPT
-1315 ADNAADDATRSQSKA
+1315 ADNAADDATRSQNKA

-1342 AFLRQPESG
+1342 AFLRQPASG
-1351 WPTPEKGTEHVPDAP
+1351 WPVPEEGTERVPDAS
-1366 DEEEMPGEF
+1366 DDEEMPSEF
-1375 ALVASN
+1375 ALVATN
-1381 EFVILFQ
+1381 EFVIPFQ

-1408 RCRKQRSELEEYG
+1408 WCRRQRSELEEYG
-1421 LTATEC
+1421 LTAKEC
-1427 EAAENLLIRQAQLE
+1427 EAAENLLVRQAQLE

-1447 GSAER
+1447 RSAKH
-1452 GKEVANSSEIRS
+1452 GKEVASSSEIRG
-1464 LAPYMDKYGVLR
+1464 LAPYMDEHGVLR
-1476 VYGRV
+1476 VHGRV
-1481 DAALS
+1481 DAALC

-1506 VVRHYHA
+1506 IVRHFHA

-1524 AQIRTRFWVTKIRR
+1524 AQIRTRFWVTKMRR
-1538 VLKEVISSCNE
+1538 MLKEVISSCYE

-1554 TRPMPPIMGPLPED
+1554 TRPMPPIMAPLPED

-1633 CRRGPVCKLR
+1633 CRRGPVHRLR

-1712 APRDHVLESLLIEA
+1712 APRDHVLESPLIEA

-1749 PNDLLKGVANLPDT
+1749 PNDLLKGAANLPNT
-1763 PGLDAELPKEGSTRK
+1763 PGLEAELPKEGSTRK

-1790 WRRWVREYLPTLVR
+1790 WRRWVLEYLPTLVR

-1834 KGIVEEVFSGADGVV
+1834 KGIVEEVYSGADGVV
-1849 RRATV
+1849 RRASV
-1854 RVNDNGLSWTMLR
+1854 RVSDNGLSRTMLR
-1867 PVSKLAVLDLSEAGL
+1867 PVSKLAVLDLSEAVL

-1890 QNIVIDS
+1890 QTL

>member
-18 PTTRADQQ
+18 PTTTRADQQ
-26 PASNA
+26 PASSGA
-31 AENRPRVNITTA
+31 GNRPQVNITTA
-43 AAISRPATTA
+43 AAISRPATTV
-53 TTVASQLRSTAVTAA
+53 TTVASQPRSTAVTAA
-68 SSEPE
+68 SSVPE
-73 VSQPLTAY
+73 EGQPLTSY
-81 LLERITALENELK
+81 LMERITALENELR
-94 QVRAMNA
+94 QVKVLNSE
-101 TSTANC
+101 STAKR
-107 APIPVG
+107 APIAGG
-113 PSANGANSGAS
+113 PSANGANSEAS
-124 ERPPSWSGP
+124 GRPPSWGGP
-133 PLAATLN
+133 PVATSN
-140 GEAQTNGVG
+140 GEAPTNGVG
-149 PDPYS
+149 PVPHSCVGASSTACTQPPY
-154 SFGATS
+154 
-160 GAYTLPPS
+160 
-168 WSGPPLLTTSNPLC
+168 WSGPPLLTTSNHLVEPLC
-182 ATSAAQT
+182 ATSVAQT
-189 AHGFALPGG
+189 AHGFVLPGG

-218 NGTQAIGPRRL
+218 NGAQGANGPRRL
-229 PDLPIF
+229 PDLPVF
-235 GGQPEDWPIF
+235 GGQPEEWPIF
-245 NCSFVETTQAYN
+245 NCAFVETTQAYN

-281 LLIHPANVRAVM
+281 LLIHPGNVSAVM

-308 SQLNSVREVQPIS
+308 SQLNSVREVPPIS
-321 EQQLERIVPFATR
+321 EQHLARIVPFATR

-378 IQPFPTVAHFSAW
+378 IEPFPTVAHFSTW

-404 VDGKEPRRRVLHASV
+404 VEGKEPRRRVLHASV
-419 DQNGYEQR
+419 DQNGCEQR

-436 CGGQHATTSCSEF
+436 CGGQHATTSCREF
-449 IGASPPGRWSM
+449 IGASPSRRWSM

-465 LCFTCLRSG
+465 LCFTCLRIG
-474 HAARSCDVH
+474 HTARTCNGH
-483 GECQINGCRRL
+483 GECRINGCRQM
-494 HHRLLHEEDEGRRR
+494 HHRLLHGADEGRRW
-508 PEQRGGFRRHN
+508 PEQQSGFRRHD
-519 GGNQMSPVS
+519 GGNQQSAVS
-528 RRSPDRRS
+528 RRSPERRS

-543 DHERTQESAVRR
+543 DHERSQQPAVLR

-562 PQPAEAPMQR
+562 PQPAEAPVQR
-572 NLSIDV
+572 NLSCIDA

-620 DLGVQG
+620 DLGVRG
-626 ERRQL
+626 EHRQL
-631 NIQWFGGRASREPT
+631 NIQWFGGKASREPT

-655 GKPTRHPLR
+655 GKPTRHALR

-682 DVQGVHKDS
+682 DVQGVHKDA
-691 RLPMKPYSNVVP
+691 RLPMKPYSNAVP

-739 FGPVSGQST
+739 YGPVSGQST

-758 VSMDDAM
+758 VSMEDAM

-772 FEMESFGVKLAPPV
+772 FEMESFGVKLAPQV

-834 NVEKKLKRNGQ
+834 NVEKKLRRNGQ

-966 NDDREPDTYEM
+966 NDDRDPDVYEM
-977 NVMTFG
+977 N
-983 AACSPSTAHYVKTV
+983 
-997 NALKFRD
+997 FRD

-1020 DYVDSFD
+1020 DYVDSFA

-1032 IEVSTRVKEIH
+1032 IAVSTRVKEIH

-1051 QFSSCSPIVE
+1051 QFSSSSPIVE

-1066 PGQVKSVGWGESE
+1066 PGRVKSVGWGEAE

-1103 PKSVLSGERVPTKRE
+1103 PESVLSGDRVPTKRE
-1118 FLSLLMS
+1118 YLSLLMS

-1140 KLLLREIWRQKIQ
+1140 KLLLREIWRQNIQ

-1158 PEEIGRAFAAWRRE
+1158 PEEIGRAFAAWRRQM
-1172 LDAVGQFRCPRHYFG
+1172 DAVGQFRCPRHYFG
-1187 RGAVRTI
+1187 HGAVRTI

-1213 RVTYND
+1213 RVMYED
-1219 GNVLVSFV
+1219 GKVLASFV

-1253 RVMNTVKEEHGVD
+1253 RLINTIKEEHSVD

-1279 LKWIGSTHRRYKQ
+1279 LRWIGSTHRRYKQ

-1302 ESSKVSQWRWVPT
+1302 ESSEVSQWRWVPT
-1315 ADNAADDATRSQSKA
+1315 ADNAADDATRSQNKA

-1342 AFLRQPESG
+1342 AFLRQPASG
-1351 WPTPEKGTEHVPDAP
+1351 WPVPEEGTERVPDAS
-1366 DEEEMPGEF
+1366 DDEEMPSEF
-1375 ALVASN
+1375 ALVATN
-1381 EFVILFQ
+1381 EFVIPFQ

-1408 RCRKQRSELEEYG
+1408 WCRRQRSELEEYG
-1421 LTATEC
+1421 LTAKEC
-1427 EAAENLLIRQAQLE
+1427 EAAENLLVRQAQLE

-1447 GSAER
+1447 RSAKH
-1452 GKEVANSSEIRS
+1452 GKEVASSSEIRG
-1464 LAPYMDKYGVLR
+1464 LAPYMDEHGVLR
-1476 VYGRV
+1476 VHGRV
-1481 DAALS
+1481 DAALC

-1506 VVRHYHA
+1506 IVRHFHA

-1524 AQIRTRFWVTKIRR
+1524 AQIRTRFWVTKMRR
-1538 VLKEVISSCNE
+1538 MLKEVISSCYE

-1554 TRPMPPIMGPLPED
+1554 TRPMPPIMAPLPED

-1633 CRRGPVCKLR
+1633 CRRGPVQRLR

-1668 IQSELSSRSIEWV
+1668 IQSELCSRSIEWV

-1749 PNDLLKGVANLPDT
+1749 PNDLLKGAANLPNT
-1763 PGLDAELPKEGSTRK
+1763 PGLEAELPKEGSTRK

-1790 WRRWVREYLPTLVR
+1790 WRRWVLEYLPTLVR

-1834 KGIVEEVFSGADGVV
+1834 KGIVEEVYSGADGVV
-1849 RRATV
+1849 RRASV
-1854 RVNDNGLSWTMLR
+1854 RVSDNGLSRTMLR
-1867 PVSKLAVLDLSEAGL
+1867 PVSKLAVLDLSEAVL

-1890 QNIVIDS
+1890 QTL

>member
-1 MQHSPRRSSR
+1 MQHSPKRSTR
-11 LNGGEAT
+11 LKGGEAT
-18 PTTRADQQ
+18 PTAARADQQ
-26 PASNA
+26 PVSSG
-31 AENRPRVNITTA
+31 AENRPRVKITSA
-43 AAISRPATTA
+43 AAISSPATTV
-53 TTVASQLRSTAVTAA
+53 TTVASQPGGTAVTAA
-68 SSEPE
+68 EM
-73 VSQPLTAY
+73 SQSLTSD
-81 LLERITALENELK
+81 LLKRIAALEEELK
-94 QVRAMNA
+94 QVRTLSS

-107 APIPVG
+107 APIAVG
-113 PSANGANSGAS
+113 PSADGADSGAS

-133 PLAATLN
+133 PLATSN
-140 GEAQTNGVG
+140 GEAPTNGVG
-149 PDPYS
+149 PVPHSGVGAS
-154 SFGATS
+154 SA
-160 GAYTLPPS
+160 ACTLPPS
-168 WSGPPLLTTSNPLC
+168 WSGPPLLTTSSHHVEPLC
-182 ATSAAQT
+182 ATSVAQT
-189 AHGFALPGG
+189 AHGFVLPGG

-218 NGTQAIGPRRL
+218 NGIQGSYGPRRL
-229 PDLPIF
+229 PDLPVF
-235 GGQPEDWPIF
+235 GGQPEEWPIF
-245 NCSFVETTQAYN
+245 NCAFVETTQAYN

-281 LLIHPANVRAVM
+281 LLIHPGNVSAVM

-308 SQLNSVREVQPIS
+308 SQLNSVREVPPIS
-321 EQQLERIVPFATR
+321 EQHLARIVPFATR

-344 AKAEQH
+344 AKAEQR
-350 LGNPTLMEE
+350 LWNPTLMEE

-378 IQPFPTVAHFSAW
+378 IEPFPTVAHFSAW
-391 LQEYAN
+391 LQEM
-397 IVCTILD
+397 
-404 VDGKEPRRRVLHASV
+404 
-419 DQNGYEQR
+419 
-427 DDRHGGCPI
+427 
-436 CGGQHATTSCSEF
+436 
-449 IGASPPGRWSM
+449 IGMEVVQFVEG
-460 VKRHR
+460 KRHR
-465 LCFTCLRSG
+465 LCFTCLQSG
-474 HAARSCDVH
+474 HTTGSCDAY

-494 HHRLLHEEDEGRRR
+494 HHRLLHGTDEERRW
-508 PEQRGGFRRHN
+508 PARGGFRRHN
-519 GGNQMSPVS
+519 GGNQQSAVS
-528 RRSPDRRS
+528 RRGPDRRA

-543 DHERTQESAVRR
+543 DHEGSQQSAVPR

-562 PQPAEAPMQR
+562 PQPAKAPVQR
-572 NLSIDV
+572 NLSCIDA

-620 DLGVQG
+620 DLGVRG

-631 NIQWFGGRASREPT
+631 NIQWFGGRASREPS

-655 GKPTRHPLR
+655 GKPTRHALR
-664 NVYAVSSLSLPMQ
+664 NVYSVSSLSLPMQ
-677 TLCRR
+677 TLGRR
-682 DVQGVHKDS
+682 DVQGVHKDA
-691 RLPMKPYSNVVP
+691 RLPMKPYTNVVP

-708 LDHGH
+708 LDNGH

-758 VSMDDAM
+758 VSMDDTM
-765 EKMVEDY
+765 EQMVEDY
-772 FEMESFGVKLAPPV
+772 FEMESFGVKLAPQV
-786 AASDDARAQ
+786 AGSDDARAQ

-834 NVEKKLKRNGQ
+834 NVEKKLKRNRQ

-852 IIKDYVSKGYARKL
+852 IIRDYVAKGYARKL
-866 QPDEVAVKSDKLWY
+866 QHDEVAVKSDRLWY

-966 NDDREPDTYEM
+966 NEDRDPDVYEM

-983 AACSPSTAHYVKTV
+983 AACSPSAAHYVKTV

-1020 DYVDSFD
+1020 DYVDSFA

-1032 IEVSTRVKEIH
+1032 ISVSTRVKEIH

-1051 QFSSCSPIVE
+1051 QFSYSSPIVE

-1066 PGQVKSVGWGESE
+1066 PGRVKSVGWGEAE

-1103 PKSVLSGERVPTKRE
+1103 PSSVLSGDRVPTKRE
-1118 FLSLLMS
+1118 YLSLLMS

-1158 PEEIGRAFAAWRRE
+1158 PEEIGKAFAAWRRE
-1172 LDAVGQFRCPRHYFG
+1172 MDAVGQFRCPRQYFG
-1187 RGAVRTI
+1187 HGAVRTI

-1213 RVTYND
+1213 RVTYED

-1253 RVMNTVKEEHGVD
+1253 RLMNTVKEEHSVD
-1266 ISETVLWTDSKTV
+1266 TSETVLWTDSKTV
-1279 LKWIGSTHRRYKQ
+1279 LRWIGSTHRRYKQ

-1315 ADNAADDATRSQSKA
+1315 ADNAADDATRSQNKA

-1335 SRWLSGP
+1335 SRWLRGP

-1351 WPTPEKGTEHVPDAP
+1351 WPAPEEGTKGVPDAP
-1366 DEEEMPGEF
+1366 DEEEMPSEF
-1375 ALVASN
+1375 ALVATN
-1381 EFVILFQ
+1381 EFVIPFQ
-1388 RFSSFSRLVRTTAW
+1388 RYSSFSRLVRTTAW

-1408 RCRKQRSELEEYG
+1408 WCRKQRSELEEYG
-1421 LTATEC
+1421 LTAKEC
-1427 EAAENLLIRQAQLE
+1427 ENAENLLVRQAQLE

-1447 GSAER
+1447 RSVEC
-1452 GKEVANSSEIRS
+1452 GKNVASSSEIRG
-1464 LAPYMDKYGVLR
+1464 LTPYVDEHGVLR
-1476 VYGRV
+1476 TYGRV
-1481 DAALS
+1481 DAALC
-1486 MPYSARRPVI
+1486 MPYNEASKCGCDDCSDPDEI
-1496 LSHRHSLTEM
+1496 LGNEDETSDEGSNL
-1506 VVRHYHA
+1506 VVQRVQVA
-1513 QMKHQNVDATI
+1513 ANAADAADNGTPSRGSI
-1524 AQIRTRFWVTKIRR
+1524 G
-1538 VLKEVISSCNE
+1538 S
-1549 CKLQR
+1549 
-1554 TRPMPPIMGPLPED
+1554 
-1568 RLEAGG
+1568 GG

-1589 VTVARHREKRWVAL
+1589 VTVSRHREKRWVAL

-1633 CRRGPVCKLR
+1633 CRRGPVQRLR

-1681 FNCPSNPSEGGVW
+1681 FNCPSNPSAGGVW

-1749 PNDLLKGVANLPDT
+1749 PNDLLKGAANLPNT

-1790 WRRWVREYLPTLVR
+1790 WRRWVLEYLPTLVR

-1834 KGIVEEVFSGADGVV
+1834 KGIVEEIYSGADGVV

-1854 RVNDNGLSWTMLR
+1854 RVNDNGLSRTMLR
-1867 PVSKLAVLDLSEAGL
+1867 PVSKLAVLDLSEAVL

-1890 QNIVIDS
+1890 QTL

>member
-18 PTTRADQQ
+18 PTTTRADQQ
-26 PASNA
+26 PASSGA
-31 AENRPRVNITTA
+31 GNRPQVNITTA
-43 AAISRPATTA
+43 AAISRPATTV
-53 TTVASQLRSTAVTAA
+53 TTVASQPRSTAVTAA
-68 SSEPE
+68 SSVPE
-73 VSQPLTAY
+73 EGQPLTSY
-81 LLERITALENELK
+81 LMERITALENELR
-94 QVRAMNA
+94 QVKVLDM
-101 TSTANC
+101 
-107 APIPVG
+107 
-113 PSANGANSGAS
+113 
-124 ERPPSWSGP
+124 E
-133 PLAATLN
+133 
-140 GEAQTNGVG
+140 
-149 PDPYS
+149 
-154 SFGATS
+154 
-160 GAYTLPPS
+160 
-168 WSGPPLLTTSNPLC
+168 PLC
-182 ATSAAQT
+182 ATSVAQT
-189 AHGFALPGG
+189 AHGFVLPGG

-218 NGTQAIGPRRL
+218 NGAQGANGPRRL
-229 PDLPIF
+229 PDLPVF
-235 GGQPEDWPIF
+235 GGQPEEWPIF
-245 NCSFVETTQAYN
+245 NCAFVETTQAYN

-281 LLIHPANVRAVM
+281 LLIHPGNVSAVM

-308 SQLNSVREVQPIS
+308 SQLNSVREVPPIS
-321 EQQLERIVPFATR
+321 EQHLARIVPFATR

-359 LVAKLPTSKRVD
+359 LVAKLPTSKR
-371 WARHAAS
+371 
-378 IQPFPTVAHFSAW
+378 
-391 LQEYAN
+391 EYAN

-404 VDGKEPRRRVLHASV
+404 VEGKEPRRRVLHASV
-419 DQNGYEQR
+419 DQNGCEQR

-436 CGGQHATTSCSEF
+436 CGGQHATTSCREF
-449 IGASPPGRWSM
+449 IGASPSRRWSM

-465 LCFTCLRSG
+465 LCFTCLRIG
-474 HAARSCDVH
+474 HTARTCNGH
-483 GECQINGCRRL
+483 GECRINGCRQM
-494 HHRLLHEEDEGRRR
+494 HHRLLHGADEGRRW
-508 PEQRGGFRRHN
+508 PEQQSGFRRHD
-519 GGNQMSPVS
+519 GGNQQSAVS
-528 RRSPDRRS
+528 RRSPERRS

-543 DHERTQESAVRR
+543 DHERSQQPAVLR

-562 PQPAEAPMQR
+562 PQPAEAPVQR
-572 NLSIDV
+572 NLSCIDA

-620 DLGVQG
+620 DLGVRG
-626 ERRQL
+626 EHRQL
-631 NIQWFGGRASREPT
+631 NIQWFGGKASREPT

-655 GKPTRHPLR
+655 GKPTRHALR

-682 DVQGVHKDS
+682 DVQGVHKDA
-691 RLPMKPYSNVVP
+691 RLPMKPYSNAVP

-739 FGPVSGQST
+739 YGPVSGQST

-758 VSMDDAM
+758 VSMEDAM

-772 FEMESFGVKLAPPV
+772 FEMESFGVKLAPQV

-812 LLWKDDHAVLP
+812 LLWKDDHA
-823 RSYEMAHRRLI
+823 
-834 NVEKKLKRNGQ
+834 

-942 KEMFHQVLIRPE
+942 KEMFHHVLIRPE

-966 NDDREPDTYEM
+966 NDDRDPDVYEM

-983 AACSPSTAHYVKTV
+983 AACSPSTAHYVKTL

-1020 DYVDSFD
+1020 DYVDSFA

-1032 IEVSTRVKEIH
+1032 IAVSTRVKEIH

-1051 QFSSCSPIVE
+1051 QFSSSSPIVE

-1066 PGQVKSVGWGESE
+1066 PGRVKSVGWGEAE

-1103 PKSVLSGERVPTKRE
+1103 PESVLSGDRVPTKRE
-1118 FLSLLMS
+1118 YLSLLMS

-1158 PEEIGRAFAAWRRE
+1158 PEEIGRAFAAWRRQM
-1172 LDAVGQFRCPRHYFG
+1172 DAVGQFRCPRHYFG
-1187 RGAVRTI
+1187 HGAVRTI

-1213 RVTYND
+1213 RVMYED
-1219 GNVLVSFV
+1219 GKVLASFV

-1253 RVMNTVKEEHGVD
+1253 RLINTIKEEHSVD

-1279 LKWIGSTHRRYKQ
+1279 LRWIGSTHRRYKQ

-1302 ESSKVSQWRWVPT
+1302 ESSEVSQWRWVPT
-1315 ADNAADDATRSQSKA
+1315 ADNAADDASRSQNKA

-1342 AFLRQPESG
+1342 AFLRQPASG
-1351 WPTPEKGTEHVPDAP
+1351 WPVPEEGTERVPDAS
-1366 DEEEMPGEF
+1366 DDEEMPSEF
-1375 ALVASN
+1375 ALVATN
-1381 EFVILFQ
+1381 EFVIPFQ

-1408 RCRKQRSELEEYG
+1408 WCRRQRSELEEYG
-1421 LTATEC
+1421 LTAKEC
-1427 EAAENLLIRQAQLE
+1427 EAAENLLVRQAQLE

-1447 GSAER
+1447 RSAKH
-1452 GKEVANSSEIRS
+1452 GKEVASSSEIRG
-1464 LAPYMDKYGVLR
+1464 LAPYMDEHGVLR
-1476 VYGRV
+1476 VHGRV
-1481 DAALS
+1481 DAALC

-1506 VVRHYHA
+1506 IVRHFHA

-1524 AQIRTRFWVTKIRR
+1524 AQIRTRFWVTKMRR
-1538 VLKEVISSCNE
+1538 MLKEVISSCYE

-1554 TRPMPPIMGPLPED
+1554 TRPMPPIMAPLPED

-1633 CRRGPVCKLR
+1633 CRRGPVHRLR

-1749 PNDLLKGVANLPDT
+1749 PNDLLKGAANLPNT
-1763 PGLDAELPKEGSTRK
+1763 PGLEAGLPKEGSTRK
-1778 QWRIAR
+1778 QWRDCSHAAR
-1784 MLRDRF
+1784 PFL
-1790 WRRWVREYLPTLVR
+1790 
-1804 REKWCR
+1804 
-1810 RTEPIRQGDMV
+1810 
-1821 FVCDPALPRREWR
+1821 
-1834 KGIVEEVFSGADGVV
+1834 EEVGPGVPAYAGAPREVV
-1849 RRATV
+1849 PENGAHPPGRYGLRLRSCLAQT
-1854 RVNDNGLSWTMLR
+1854 RVAQGHRGGGLQRS
-1867 PVSKLAVLDLSEAGL
+1867 
-1882 HGVGDVDG
+1882 
-1890 QNIVIDS
+1890 